1 MDLLYRARRK
11 KMGIYDV
18 NMFLSET
25 REQSSLR
32 KLLMVRLHL
41 FRRHT
46 YTSHHNAE
54 IQPRRPLH
62 DRRAPSTF
70 DYTTEYPLAPLT
82 DNGTDYN
89 EHSPNG
95 VTITFPPPPHAAPP
109 PLSSSPSSL
118 ASRAAS
124 NALGRAL
131 SIAKKNLFWHSSSGR
146 SRGSSAEPT
155 NTSAPS
161 SPRRPQ
167 IIPLDSDV
175 ERDPLED
182 ELLASLEE
190 LAQKTDVLTHWADE
204 MYEYV
209 KAIPQSTFMLRR
221 AFYVGC

>member
-1 MDLLYRARRK
+1 MMDLLYRAKQKRTETF
-11 KMGIYDV
+11 GA
-18 NMFLSET
+18 NMFLLEIQ
-25 REQSSLR
+25 EQSNSPKQSTVR
-32 KLLMVRLHL
+32 PFLLIPHL
-41 FRRHT
+41 SQII
-46 YTSHHNAE
+46 YNCVE

-82 DNGTDYN
+82 DIAG
-89 EHSPNG
+89 EHSEPLSNG
-95 VTITFPPPPHAAPP
+95 VAITFPPPQHAAPP
-109 PLSSSPSSL
+109 PLSSSPSSM

-146 SRGSSAEPT
+146 PRGSPSSDPT
-155 NTSAPS
+155 STSAPS

-167 IIPLDSDV
+167 IIPLDADV

-209 KAIPQSTFMLRR
+209 KAIPQSMFLL
-221 AFYVGC
+221 GIQ

>member
-1 MDLLYRARRK
+1 MDGSLIPGETEEDGNLRREYVLVGDTRAVEFTK
-11 KMGIYDV
+11 AVDGKAP
-18 NMFLSET
+18 ST
-25 REQSSLR
+25 SA
-32 KLLMVRLHL
+32 LHL
-41 FRRHT
+41 
-46 YTSHHNAE
+46 SHICHYCVE

-70 DYTTEYPLAPLT
+70 DYTNEYPLAPLT
-82 DNGTDYN
+82 DITGEYS
-89 EHSPNG
+89 EPLSNG
-95 VTITFPPPPHAAPP
+95 VAITFPPPQHAVPP
-109 PLSSSPSSL
+109 QLSSSPSSM

-146 SRGSSAEPT
+146 SRGSPSSDPT
-155 NTSAPS
+155 STSAPS

-167 IIPLDSDV
+167 IIPLDADV

-209 KAIPQSTFMLRR
+209 KAIPQSMFL
-221 AFYVGC
+221 FDIS